1 MTNLQ
6 LSEQDLGKIFLLV
19 LLASLLFGLSGLVG
33 MLVMLWVTRQ
43 QYAQEDSDKHGIS
56 ELNASR
62 MGGVVIIG
70 LALTFLVAHY
80 VVGHIFSEVGPLGI
94 QVWGWTAF
102 LLCFLL
108 GLVEDLN
115 NDMLSPRSRL
125 IILVSIFALVFVVW
139 PEIIPN
145 NLGYSPLDRLM
156 SHPLLG
162 WLLSVIFCAGFINA
176 INMADGA
183 NGLVP
188 GIVFLSCLIFHSV
201 IGTFVWEVLLI
212 VSGVFL
218 MFNVAS
224 GRLFLGDA
232 GSYGLGAILVLGG
245 FYAVNT
251 SWVSVGFAAVMMSY
265 PCIELL
271 VSILRRGLTGRSI
284 FKPDNFH
291 LHNYI
296 YQRLKAKSQSKV
308 LVNSATGLIIASG
321 SAGVAYLGI
330 YMNWLSPID
339 DAWGWVFAVQ
349 CVVYLICYAFLSRDS
364 AEF

>member
-6 LSEQDLGKIFLLV
+6 LSEQDLGKLFILV
-19 LLASLLFGLSGLVG
+19 LLATLLFGISGLVG

-43 QYAQEDSDKHGIS
+43 QYAQEESDKHGIS

-80 VVGHIFSEVGPLGI
+80 VVGHVFSDVGPLGI
-94 QVWGWTAF
+94 QAWGWTAF
-102 LLCFLL
+102 FLCFLL

-115 NDMLSPRSRL
+115 NDVLSPRLRL
-125 IILVSIFALVFVVW
+125 IILILIFGLVFVVW
-139 PEIIPN
+139 PQIIPN

-156 SHPLLG
+156 SQPLLG

-188 GIVFLSCLIFHSV
+188 GIVFLNCLIFHSV
-201 IGTFVWEVLLI
+201 IGTFIWEVLLI

-232 GSYGLGAILVLGG
+232 GSYGLGAILVLGS
-245 FYAVNT
+245 FYAVNAN
-251 SWVSVGFAAVMMSY
+251 WVSVGFAAVMMSY

-271 VSILRRGLTGRSI
+271 ASILRRALTRRSL

-291 LHNYI
+291 LHNLI
-296 YQRLKAKSQSKV
+296 YHSLKLRYESKV
-308 LVNSATGLIIASG
+308 FANSATGLVIASA
-321 SAGVAYLGI
+321 SAGVAFVGS

-349 CVVYLICYAFLSRDS
+349 CVVYLICYARLSKYM
-364 AEF
+364 AEV